1 LMMNEKVSALADG
14 EMQAQE
20 VSDEI
25 ALLLSD
31 KEAMQAWRDYQLIGD
46 AMRGSSNLG
55 AAFTARLMS
64 AIDQEPTV
72 LAPNAMPRTIHS
84 TSAIETITDKTP
96 APQKIQDRL
105 PAVWSIA
112 ASCAA
117 VLMVGW
123 VLLNQQLQDFSSGQS
138 VQVAARAVQ
147 QADATKLVT
156 SPVEAPAVPLEY
168 LAAHHVSAPSVGSYY
183 IQAASYSE

>member
-1 LMMNEKVSALADG
+1 MMNEKVSALADG
-14 EMQAQE
+14 EIEGQE
-20 VSDEI
+20 ATNEL
-25 ALLLSD
+25 ALMLSD
-31 KEAMQAWRDYQLIGD
+31 KAAMQAWRDYQRIGD
-46 AMRGSSNLG
+46 AMRGSANLND
-55 AAFTARLMS
+55 AFTARLML
-64 AIDQEPTV
+64 AIEQEPTV
-72 LAPNAMPRTIHS
+72 LAPNAMPRTLHS
-84 TSAIETITDKTP
+84 TSAKETAVEKNHTV
-96 APQKIQDRL
+96 QKIQDRL

-147 QADATKLVT
+147 QADPTKLVT
-156 SPVEAPAVPLEY
+156 SPAEAPAVPLEY